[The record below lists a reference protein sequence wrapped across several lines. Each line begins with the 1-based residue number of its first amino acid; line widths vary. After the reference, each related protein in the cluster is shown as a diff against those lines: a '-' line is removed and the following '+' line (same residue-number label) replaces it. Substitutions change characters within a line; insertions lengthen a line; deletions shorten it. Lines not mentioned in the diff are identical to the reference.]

1 MRNKLWLA
9 ALTALVKNRSGM
21 WKKAESCPAVVIQE
35 GGYPDFLLS
44 TWFIT
49 LLLVCKNGA
58 DRQAFGRAY

>member
-1 MRNKLWLA
+1 MISSFDSFSQKQEWYVEEGREL
-9 ALTALVKNRSGM
+9 S
-21 WKKAESCPAVVIQE
+21 AVVIQE